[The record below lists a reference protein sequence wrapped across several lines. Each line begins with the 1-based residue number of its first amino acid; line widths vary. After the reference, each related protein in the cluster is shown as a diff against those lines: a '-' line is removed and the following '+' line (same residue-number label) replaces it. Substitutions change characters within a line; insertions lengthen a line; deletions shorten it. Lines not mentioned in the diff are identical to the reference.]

1 MEKMKNKMMGPKKEL
16 GMTGIQK
23 AVELK
28 HFLKREKKVSMI
40 VDGIIQAEIREK
52 FLGIDQLD

>member
-1 MEKMKNKMMGPKKEL
+1 MGPKKEL

-40 VDGIIQAEIREK
+40 ADGIIQAEIREK
-52 FLGIDQLD
+52 FLGIDQLDQKNTL